1 MVKKTASHPSKWGS
15 VFMRIQIDR
24 CCHWCHYNDHY
35 YYHYGPLLEAYY
47 GPMLKSTFSEA
58 SKLPTGRD
66 IGLSWARWGD
76 GDHPLRPSL
85 KISVASSLSLYPK
98 FQLSSGFSGWFT
110 SERHSGSR
118 SIPAPEISV
127 WTKHNAIRWES
138 HAEKKEISHSKKR
151 DKRCFHP
158 PFPLAGNICAN
169 NSRPWP
175 TFSTSQCFLLSKDA
189 LSRWFRTCGI
199 KDGRPSNVIFQGWR
213 L

>member
-1 MVKKTASHPSKWGS
+1 
-15 VFMRIQIDR
+15 
-24 CCHWCHYNDHY
+24 
-35 YYHYGPLLEAYY
+35 
-47 GPMLKSTFSEA
+47 MLKSTFSEA
-58 SKLPTGRD
+58 SKLPTGHD
-66 IGLSWARWGD
+66 IGLSWPSLGQME

-85 KISVASSLSLYPK
+85 KISVASSLSLFPK
-98 FQLSSGFSGWFT
+98 LFSGFSRWFT

-138 HAEKKEISHSKKR
+138 LLKKR
-151 DKRCFHP
+151 HKRCFHP

-189 LSRWFRTCGI
+189 LSRWFRTFKI